1 MKISICMIVFLL
13 AGFSLI
19 FSQSAYM
26 PTSEIPYYMAY
37 LRRYDPGRIY
47 KSSIRENHGELS
59 AKISSKENNKYITK
73 YDFKRTPIKIT
84 VRNIVVAS
92 SVMLGLELTLQLL
105 SGKTVQESLR
115 DALPKTSKYIGAS
128 LLGLTIKKLPIINRL
143 ASSASQAFR
152 MTIVLFIAYTIFDIS
167 FRLVSGNDIGEI
179 FADPDFYIT
188 ALTGLGLTI
197 ATYFLSGP
205 IVGVVAAGI
214 TILSWLLSDI
224 ENNRI
229 QKAHEEY
236 ALKSID
242 LNLQFAESILPTVF
256 GN

>member
-1 MKISICMIVFLL
+1 MMVFLL
-13 AGFSLI
+13 ASFSLML
-19 FSQSAYM
+19 SQSVALPM
-26 PTSEIPYYMAY
+26 SQIPYFTDY
-37 LRRYDPGRIY
+37 LRRYDPSSHRIY
-47 KSSIRENHGELS
+47 NSSISADPELL
-59 AKISSKENNKYITK
+59 AKISSRENTKYITK

-84 VRNIVVAS
+84 VRNIAVAS
-92 SVMLGLELTLQLL
+92 SVMLGLELALQLL

-152 MTIVLFIAYTIFDIS
+152 MTIVSFIAYTVFDIS
-167 FRLVSGNDIGEI
+167 FRLVSGNSIGEI
-179 FADPDFYIT
+179 FADPSFYIT
-188 ALTGLGLTI
+188 TLTGIGLAI
-197 ATYFLSGP
+197 ATHFLSGP
-205 IVGVVAAGI
+205 IVGVVTAGI
-214 TILSWLLSDI
+214 TFFSWLLSDI

-242 LNLQFAESILPTVF
+242 LNLQFAESILPAAVH
-256 GN
+256 

>member
-19 FSQSAYM
+19 FSQSVVLPISQTRYLM
-26 PTSEIPYYMAY
+26 DY
-37 LRRYDPGRIY
+37 LRRYDSGRTY
-47 KSSIRENHGELS
+47 NTPIRNNHGELS
-59 AKISSKENNKYITK
+59 AKINSKENGKYITK
-73 YDFKRTPIKIT
+73 YDFTRTPIKIT
-84 VRNIVVAS
+84 VRNIAVAS

-105 SGKTVQESLR
+105 SGKSMQEAFWE
-115 DALPKTSKYIGAS
+115 ALPNTSRYIGAS
-128 LLGLTIKKLPIINRL
+128 LTGLAAKMFLR
-143 ASSASQAFR
+143 QAANQALK
-152 MTIVLFIAYTIFDIS
+152 MTIVSFIAYTIFDIS

-242 LNLQFAESILPTVF
+242 LNLQVAESILPTVF